1 SAHCVDQ
8 AGGRPRCHDGR
19 SADVSRPAAG
29 IDRAADGVGL
39 NPRTIVI
46 GSWGGAAAIIT
57 IQWITSNQSGFP
69 PPGRYLASGVVFS
82 MLYLL
87 AGPAPSLGAA
97 VAAGTV
103 FALLLQP
110 YLKGK
115 PGVLDQTA
123 TWLGKLSGRP
133 AGA

>member
-1 SAHCVDQ
+1 M
-8 AGGRPRCHDGR
+8 
-19 SADVSRPAAG
+19 
-29 IDRAADGVGL
+29 
-39 NPRTIVI
+39 NPRAIVI
-46 GSWGGAAAIIT
+46 GSWAGAAGIIT
-57 IQWITSNQSGFP
+57 VQWVTSGQSGFP
-69 PPGRYLASGVVFS
+69 PPGRYLATGVVFS
-82 MLYLL
+82 MLFLL

-103 FALLLQP
+103 FALLIQP

-123 TWLGKLSGRP
+123 TWLGKLSGKP